1 MASLFRV
8 ASRLAIQSSRPRSAL
23 PVRQMQKAVAPCG
36 LRQERMFGSSRALRS
51 SEHEDE
57 TFEEFT
63 TRVENEFNAVNDVFE
78 LQVRLQISRLEV
90 M

>member
-1 MASLFRV
+1 M
-8 ASRLAIQSSRPRSAL
+8 
-23 PVRQMQKAVAPCG
+23 
-36 LRQERMFGSSRALRS
+36 SRAVRS

-78 LQVRLQISRLEV
+78 LQVCFSGRFQRREKGRG
-90 M
+90 